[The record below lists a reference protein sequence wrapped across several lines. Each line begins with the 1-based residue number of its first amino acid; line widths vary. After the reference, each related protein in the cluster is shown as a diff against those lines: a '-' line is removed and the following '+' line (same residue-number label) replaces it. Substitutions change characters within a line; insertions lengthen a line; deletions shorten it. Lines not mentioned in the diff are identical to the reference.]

1 MLIDDYI
8 NYCDKYKEIYEK
20 SVILYQCGGFYE
32 LYGYENC
39 GADIKQICEILDIQ
53 MTKRNKSNPI
63 VDKSNPYMCGLPLH
77 VVNKYIDILVN
88 NQFTVVLVEQISGPP
103 NVKREVTRIISPS
116 TNVESNNI
124 QNNFLLSIYFS
135 TGQNK
140 NKDCFITSSA
150 FWVDVNTNETFF
162 TEFSEDD
169 TQINLEDVGKTI
181 LTNKPSEIVV
191 FTDLQTK
198 SNIEFIN
205 KFNNFIQ
212 TIDKSYYI
220 HNKLNSN
227 INDNFFKLSYQT
239 TVLKKVFKNT
249 GLLSVVEY
257 LDLEKNQM
265 SIIAFVYLIQ
275 FAYEH
280 NEKILDGLQKPK
292 FLENT
297 KYLSLVNNVVE
308 NLNIISKVSGKNA
321 SILSLLNNCK
331 TTIGKRFFKQCLVNP
346 LTNAEKIRERYD
358 MNDFFISDDFYNHIR
373 QLLGNI
379 SDLER
384 LFKRLIMKTLQPCEF
399 VMINTSLT
407 SFCEMF
413 KILDDKK
420 CNFSNLN
427 WNLEKQLYLI
437 KWIEYYQNLFN
448 LNNMSSVNLLQI
460 TKNIFNHGI
469 YPEIDKMQEELTFL
483 ENIFEYVCSSLN
495 EEQKFELLC
504 GALVG
509 SNEFKLEKNK
519 DDVRSILVT
528 KNRFQTLLNDKSRCS
543 LVNKL
548 LKERC
553 NLSISDISS
562 KPVSANN
569 KTQLKII
576 FKGMNESQ
584 TRLSELQSEFK
595 NKVIEKYFEE
605 LEYFYK
611 EYNVLFKDIS
621 AFVAH
626 VDFFSCNA
634 KNAIEKCYIRPKISE
649 SENSFIKTEKIRHPL
664 IEVIQTDIPYIA
676 NDIEIGT
683 EEQCGFLLYGVNAV
697 GKSSLIKS
705 VGVNLIMAQCGMYV
719 ACNSFIYSPYDHI
732 FSRIPSG
739 DNLHKGQSTYVCEIN
754 EIRSILKRSTN
765 KSLIIGD
772 EIASGTETVSAISL
786 IAATINFLA
795 SKKSSFIFASHLHEL
810 CDLDVLKNINIYHL
824 AVHFDKQKNYL
835 VYDRIL
841 KKGSSDRLYGL
852 EIAKSLDLP
861 AEFLFIAN
869 QIRQDYTD
877 MNKFVIEP
885 KTSRYNSSVFFDTC
899 SVCNSKTE
907 EIHHIKE
914 QYLADK
920 NNIIKEENIHK
931 NIKSNL
937 INVCSKC
944 HDEIH
949 AKKINV
955 KGFIQT
961 NKGVILD
968 FKNVVNKQDN
978 ITGIDDKIKQ
988 LRTLGHSFTKILNI
1002 VNNEFNDAKI
1012 TLYYIKKVLK

>member
-1 MLIDDYI
+1 MLIEDYI

-32 LYGYENC
+32 LYGYENR

-77 VVNKYIDILVN
+77 VVNKYIDILVE
-88 NQFTVVLVEQISGPP
+88 NQFTIVLVEQITGPP

-116 TNVESNNI
+116 TNVESANV
-124 QNNFLLSIYFS
+124 QNNFLMSIYFS

-140 NKDCFITSSA
+140 NKDSFITTSVC
-150 FWVDVNTNETFF
+150 WVDVNTNETFF

-198 SNIEFIN
+198 SDNEFMN
-205 KFNNFIQ
+205 KLNNFVQ

-239 TVLKKVFKNT
+239 TLLKKVFKNT
-249 GLLSVVEY
+249 GLLSAVEY
-257 LDLEKNQM
+257 LDLEKNPL
-265 SIIAFVYLIQ
+265 SIISFVYLIQ

-297 KYLSLVNNVVE
+297 KYLSLINNVVE
-308 NLNIISKVSGKNA
+308 NLNIISKVPGKNA
-321 SILSLLNNCK
+321 SILNLLNNCK

-346 LTNAEKIRERYD
+346 LTNIQKIRDRYD
-358 MNDFFISDDFYNHIR
+358 MNDFFIKDDFYKNIR
-373 QLLGNI
+373 QLLINI

-384 LFKRLIMKTLQPCEF
+384 LFKRMIMKTLQPCEF

-407 SFCEMF
+407 SFSEMF
-413 KILDDKK
+413 EILNEKK
-420 CNFSNLN
+420 CNFENLN
-427 WNLEKQLYLI
+427 WNLEKQDRLST
-437 KWIEYYQNLFN
+437 WIEYYQNIFN
-448 LNNMSSVNLLQI
+448 LNNMSSVNLMQI
-460 TKNIFNHGI
+460 TKNIFNVGI
-469 YPEIDKMQEELTFL
+469 HPEIDKMQEELTFI
-483 ENIFEYVCSSLN
+483 ENIFDTVCNCLN
-495 EEQKFELLC
+495 ED
-504 GALVG
+504 VN
-509 SNEFKLEKNK
+509 SEFKLEKNK
-519 DDVRSILVT
+519 DDVRSIVVT
-528 KNRFQTLLNDKSRCS
+528 KNRFQSLLNDKSRCS
-543 LVNKL
+543 VVNKL
-548 LKERC
+548 LKKRC
-553 NLSISDISS
+553 NLSIEDINS
-562 KPVSANN
+562 KPVSVNN

-576 FKGMNESQ
+576 FKDMNENQ
-584 TRLSELQSEFK
+584 VRLSELQSEFK

-611 EYNVLFKDIS
+611 EYNLLFQDIAS
-621 AFVAH
+621 FVAH
-626 VDFFSCNA
+626 VDFFGCNA
-634 KNAIEKCYIRPKISE
+634 KNAIEKCYVRPEIVQT
-649 SENSFIKTEKIRHPL
+649 ENSFIKTTKIRHPL
-664 IEVIQTDIPYIA
+664 IEVIQTDVPYIS
-676 NDIEIGT
+676 NDVEIGT
-683 EEQCGFLLYGVNAV
+683 EDQCGFLLYGVNAV

-705 VGVNLIMAQCGMYV
+705 IGINLIMAQCGMYV
-719 ACNSFIYSPYDHI
+719 ACNSFNYSPYDHI

-786 IAATINFLA
+786 IASTINFL
-795 SKKSSFIFASHLHEL
+795 SGKKSSFIFASHLHEL
-810 CDLDVLKNINIYHL
+810 CDLDILKNIKIYHL

-861 AEFLFIAN
+861 AEFLFLAN
-869 QIRQDYTD
+869 QIRQEYTN
-877 MNKFVIEP
+877 MNKFVVEP
-885 KTSRYNSSVFFDTC
+885 KTSRYNSSVFFDVC
-899 SVCNSKTE
+899 SICNSKTE

-914 QYLADK
+914 QFLADK
-920 NNIIKEENIHK
+920 NNIIKGENIHK
-931 NIKSNL
+931 NVKSNL
-937 INVCSKC
+937 INVCIKC

-955 KGFIQT
+955 NGFIQT
-961 NKGVILD
+961 NNGVVLD
-968 FKNVVNKQDN
+968 VLDGEKYKQRED
-978 ITGIDDKIKQ
+978 IDDKIKQ
-988 LRTLGHSFTKILNI
+988 LRISGCSFVKILNI
-1002 VNNEFNDAKI
+1002 VNAEFNDQKI
-1012 TLYYIKKVLK
+1012 TLYYIKNLIKNKIEF